1 MRFQV
6 MVEAEL
12 PTDSLNYHVVS
23 NAVKAAKDVEGM
35 TCEIGVRRG
44 GGSKFIIDALV
55 EMNKNVPHIGI
66 DPFGNIEYFADEKYG
81 VIRQD
86 YSNSMKLEMLTNMSL
101 YCLQKNINYVFFN
114 LEDTEFFNRYTDGV
128 PIYNEVKKIWNKYSS
143 VLLDGPHN
151 ILALKTEID
160 FFNQR
165 MDIGATLI
173 LDDLELYPHFEE
185 IDPYLKNSG
194 WNLLELANKTST
206 NHKASYVKVK

>member
-1 MRFQV
+1 

-185 IDPYLKNSG
+185 IDPYLQ
-194 WNLLELANKTST
+194 TR
-206 NHKASYVKVK
+206 